1 MEKLPLDAMALFAFG
16 SVLGVASLH
25 GSNLLHR
32 SASASLPIWSLY
44 VIVHGEKSSTRGMAL
59 GRVMLQQM
67 GLRWRWL
74 LYGIR

>member
-1 MEKLPLDAMALFAFG
+1 MGKLPLDAMALFAFG
-16 SVLGVASLH
+16 CVLGVASLH
-25 GSNLLHR
+25 GSNLLYR